1 MDRPFVEKNRHE
13 LERLRKLVD
22 RLDEGGLQ
30 ARVNEHWTVAAV
42 LSHMAFWDGRALRL
56 AERLANGGEFSPD
69 DAEPE
74 DIDWINDVMRPL
86 LHAIPPRSSAE
97 IALRTAEDT
106 DARVASLGP
115 DSWPKRWPT
124 DPASPLNPSR
134 ADHRGEHLDEIE
146 RALGL

>member
-1 MDRPFVEKNRHE
+1 MPVEVETQRLEVVLDLLSGLKAELGFKLSLDSRHPE
-13 LERLRKLVD
+13 TLAGALEK
-22 RLDEGGLQ
+22 
-30 ARVNEHWTVAAV
+30 
-42 LSHMAFWDGRALRL
+42 F
-56 AERLANGGEFSPD
+56 P
-69 DAEPE
+69 
-74 DIDWINDVMRPL
+74 IDWINDVMRPL

-115 DSWPKRWPT
+115 DSWPKLWPA
-124 DPASPLNPSR
+124 DPSSPLNPSR